1 MPRYN
6 PDLPVALR
14 PVWRV
19 RVIGRLFDQ
28 LTVNDLYYLQGG
40 NATTIPTNAQI
51 AAQALLNLTNGWS
64 GAVSQDWTGQ
74 YLIVDNLASRE
85 EVPAK
90 ISAAALSGIVAND
103 ADRSIVCVRLI
114 RSTLTQG
121 QKGRGM
127 IRLAGV
133 AETDVLE
140 NDLTPGGLAR
150 MQGLIVALSATIQT
164 ANPTDGTMTPCL
176 AKVIINPQ
184 NPGVPVVRAQNLT
197 AWTVN
202 VTTGSQVTR
211 KANYGA

>member
-6 PDLPVALR
+6 PDLPVATK

-19 RVIGRLFDQ
+19 RVLGRLFGQ
-28 LTVNDLYYLQGG
+28 LTVNDLYYLQSG
-40 NATTIPTNAQI
+40 NATTVPTNQAV
-51 AAQALLNLTNGWS
+51 AAQALQNLTNGWS
-64 GAVSQDWTGQ
+64 QAVSQDWTGQ

-90 ISAAALSGIVAND
+90 ITAAPLSGVVAND

-114 RSTLTQG
+114 RSTPTQG
-121 QKGRGM
+121 QRGRGM
-127 IRLAGV
+127 IRVAGV

-150 MQGLIVALSATIQT
+150 MQGLIVALSANIQT
-164 ANPTDGTMTPCL
+164 ANPTDGTLTPCL
-176 AKVIINPQ
+176 CKVIVNPN

-202 VTTGSQVTR
+202 LVTGSQVTR
-211 KANYGA
+211 KANVGA